1 MDKKIIAFR
10 DTEIEKHKFHC
21 HKNPI
26 LIDDAYV
33 NKITLSNK
41 ISFGKECCEYFIG
54 YKANEKIKP
63 LRIMLPK
70 MSGYRKEF
78 NGTEYLSF

>member
-10 DTEIEKHKFHC
+10 DTEIEKYKFHC

-26 LIDDAYV
+26 LIDDAYI

>member
-26 LIDDAYV
+26 LIDDAYI
-33 NKITLSNK
+33 NKITVSNK

>member
-26 LIDDAYV
+26 LIDDAYI

>member
-26 LIDDAYV
+26 LIDDVYI

>member
-1 MDKKIIAFR
+1 MDRKIIPFG
-10 DTEIEKHKFHC
+10 DTEIERHKFHC
-21 HKNPI
+21 HKNLI
-26 LIDDAYV
+26 LIDDAYI
-33 NKITLSNK
+33 NKITVSNK